1 MSKVNQLPGAVG
13 VPRHR
18 ERVVPDA
25 DDRSDAAGAA
35 AGIVGRPSGA
45 GAADKGGR
53 CQYQTDA

>member
-1 MSKVNQLPGAVG
+1 MSKVNQLPGAVV

-25 DDRSDAAGAA
+25 DDRSDATGAA

-45 GAADKGGR
+45 GAADKRGR
-53 CQYQTDA
+53 CQY